1 MLVAAICLLGLLIRN
16 DVAIPLATSHHYRL
30 GPAEGTVEVMDW
42 GLTRAA
48 TFLVM
53 FGMIYVGLFFVLAD
67 KKEKP

>member
-1 MLVAAICLLGLLIRN
+1 
-16 DVAIPLATSHHYRL
+16 L